1 MGAGVG
7 TSLLAG
13 LAYGLAFFGLTV
25 QWVSVI
31 AAYATVALIVFQALY
46 YAGFAVL
53 VSRVSRL
60 PGFPVW
66 AACCLTLTEAARGRW
81 PFGGF
86 TWGRLGYLSVDTTA
100 AGVARLGGEVL
111 TTFCIVL
118 AAAMVALATLRRIRW
133 TLGAVVVVAG
143 PLVAG
148 PVVPMF
154 TTPAGSSVVGYV
166 QGSVPGEGL
175 DFLGRA
181 RTVTRNHLEGTR
193 VLAEQA
199 TSGVLPA
206 PAFVLWPE
214 NSTDL
219 DATTDAPSRAMV
231 DEAAK
236 AAGVPL
242 VIGTL
247 LDGPGPGHVRNAS
260 MVWDPVTGPGAL
272 YVKRHLVP
280 FGEYVPLRSLLV
292 PRIPLLNLVGA
303 DMISGTASGRL
314 DVAGVPI
321 GTMLCFDTAYADSA
335 RDDVRDGARLLTVQT
350 NNATYTGTAQP
361 DQQWQITR
369 FDAVTV
375 GRNVVVV
382 STNGRSGVIGA
393 DGTTLHELPVVQ
405 QAVDS
410 RAVALRT
417 GLTPAVRIEPALEAG
432 LATVAAIATL
442 VGCLRRGPVR
452 GRDRHAADRVPDQ
465 QGEA

>member
-1 MGAGVG
+1 
-7 TSLLAG
+7 
-13 LAYGLAFFGLTV
+13 
-25 QWVSVI
+25 
-31 AAYATVALIVFQALY
+31 
-46 YAGFAVL
+46 
-53 VSRVSRL
+53 
-60 PGFPVW
+60 
-66 AACCLTLTEAARGRW
+66 
-81 PFGGF
+81 
-86 TWGRLGYLSVDTTA
+86 
-100 AGVARLGGEVL
+100 
-111 TTFCIVL
+111 
-118 AAAMVALATLRRIRW
+118 
-133 TLGAVVVVAG
+133 
-143 PLVAG
+143 
-148 PVVPMF
+148 MF
-154 TTPAGSSVVGYV
+154 TSSAGSSVVGYV

-181 RTVTRNHLEGTR
+181 RTVTRNHLDGTK
-193 VLAEQA
+193 VLVEQ
-199 TSGVLPA
+199 TKSGALPA

-219 DATTDAPSRAMV
+219 DATTDAPSREMV

-236 AAGVPL
+236 ATGVPL

-247 LDGPGPGHVRNAS
+247 LDGPGPGHVRNTS
-260 MVWDPVTGPGAL
+260 MVWQPITGPGAL

-303 DMISGTASGRL
+303 DMVAGRASGRL

-375 GRNVVVV
+375 GRDVVVV
-382 STNGRSGVIGA
+382 STNGRSGVIAA
-393 DGTTLHELPVVQ
+393 DGTTLHELPVVR

-410 RAVALRT
+410 RAVTLRT
-417 GLTPAVRIEPALEAG
+417 GLTPAARFEPALEAG
-432 LATVAAIATL
+432 LATVAAFASL
-442 VGCLRRGPVR
+442 VGCLRGGSLPARRRP
-452 GRDRHAADRVPDQ
+452 ADPANDQ
-465 QGEA
+465 QGAA